1 MKGGHRHY
9 ANGRGEPQGICVPA
23 KFETFVTFD
32 RLFIEPV
39 FENERGAAMQSK
51 WLVGGVLMA
60 LWSMSACAV
69 HAQEAKLELKIVDV
83 AEKYVLDRGGKS
95 KEEYEKYLQG
105 GGKGLFKAPPAP
117 KVDLKLQI
125 INTGKDAV
133 GVFLGGDPNV
143 VTLELKGPGVVE
155 VRPLIAM
162 TREFRLPKLV
172 SIEAGKAYEIP
183 LPKLSDGVRGV
194 SRNVYWT
201 EEGEY
206 TLSATYKLSAD
217 NGGEAGPLLRSAP
230 VKIKVELK
238 K

>member
-1 MKGGHRHY
+1 M
-9 ANGRGEPQGICVPA
+9 
-23 KFETFVTFD
+23 
-32 RLFIEPV
+32 
-39 FENERGAAMQSK
+39 K
-51 WLVGGVLMA
+51 WLAGVSLIVAGCMTA
-60 LWSMSACAV
+60 SVA
-69 HAQEAKLELKIVDV
+69 HAQDAKLELKIVGV

-95 KEEYEKYLQG
+95 KEEYEQQLRG
-105 GGKGLFKAPPAP
+105 GGKGFAKSLPAP

-125 INTGKDAV
+125 VNTGKDAV

-172 SIEAGKAYEIP
+172 SIEAGKSYDIP
-183 LPKLSDGVRGV
+183 LPKLSDGARGV

-206 TLSATYKLSAD
+206 TLSASYMLSAD
-217 NGGEAGPLLRSAP
+217 NGGEAGPRLQSAP